1 MKWMGYRKVVVFC
14 GAILLL
20 GATGS
25 FGLTEERYRSTTS
38 AKSGSG
44 EHAAASASKT
54 TIVKA
59 SATAAKTD
67 SHTAAPAAHATT
79 DADGA
84 HAAIQMQPNQA
95 LNKLLEGNARYV
107 SGKTQGPNRSV
118 ARRTEQAKGQ
128 RPFAIVIACSD
139 SRVPPEILFDQ
150 GIGDIFVIRT
160 AGNVVDDI
168 ALGSIEYAVEHL
180 GANLIVVLGHK
191 SCGAVTAAVAGGT
204 APGHVGS
211 IVAKITPAVEK
222 ARAKQGG
229 DLVDNAIRANIK
241 EVGQT
246 VRGSEPILRELMDD
260 GAVRVVGAYYDL
272 ESGVVTTTY
281 SPCIM

>member
-1 MKWMGYRKVVVFC
+1 MKLMGNRKVVVCC
-14 GAILLL
+14 GVILLL

-25 FGLTEERYRSTTS
+25 LAVSEERYRSSTP
-38 AKSGSG
+38 AKSGYV
-44 EHAAASASKT
+44 EHATTGSSVAKTSAP
-54 TIVKA
+54 
-59 SATAAKTD
+59 AAKVD
-67 SHTAAPAAHATT
+67 SHAAAPAAHAAQADVHGGH
-79 DADGA
+79 DAP
-84 HAAIQMQPNQA
+84 QLQPAQA
-95 LNKLLEGNARYV
+95 LSKLLEGNARYV
-107 SGKTQGPNRSV
+107 SGKSLGPNRSV
-118 ARRTEQAKGQ
+118 ARRTAVSKGQ
-128 RPFAIVIACSD
+128 RPFAIIVTCSD
-139 SRVPPEILFDQ
+139 SRVPPELLFDQ
-150 GIGDIFVIRT
+150 GIGDLFVIRT
-160 AGNVVDDI
+160 AGNVIDDI

-211 IVAKITPAVEK
+211 IIAKIAPAVEK

-246 VRGSEPILRELMDD
+246 VRGSEPILRVMMDD